1 MIKEPTTLP
10 NEKGKKRLMI
20 AIDGPVA
27 AGKTSVGYDLAKDL
41 NFLFFDTGV
50 MYRAVSLAVLQKG
63 IDFNDEAAVGKLAH
77 EVKIDVLPASKD
89 DLRMYDVH
97 LDGQDV
103 TWQIRQPQV
112 EEVVSPI
119 STYPE
124 VRHEM
129 THQQREIGQRGN
141 VVMVGRD
148 IGTVVLPDADLK
160 FFLEASVEERARR
173 RYEEIRQRKEQAD
186 LQKILTGLKV
196 RDRIDSTRKVAPLVP
211 AKEAIVIATDGKKRE
226 QVVKEILGYI
236 HRYMEI
242 HSD

>member
-1 MIKEPTTLP
+1 
-10 NEKGKKRLMI
+10 MI

-27 AGKTSVGYDLAKDL
+27 AGKTSVGFELAKRL
-41 NFLFFDTGV
+41 GFLFFDTGV
-50 MYRAVSLAVLQKG
+50 MYRAVALAVLQKG
-63 IDFNDEAAVGKLAH
+63 IDFADETAVGELAH
-77 EVKIDVLPASKD
+77 QVRIDVLPPSKD

-103 TWQIRQPQV
+103 TWEIRQTEV
-112 EEVVSPI
+112 EDVVSPV

-124 VRHEM
+124 VRQEM
-129 THQQREIGQRGN
+129 TQQQRKIGLRGN

-173 RYEEIRQRKEQAD
+173 RYAEIKQRKAPASLE
-186 LQKILTGLKV
+186 KILAGLKE

-211 AKEAIVIATDGKKRE
+211 AKEAIVIATDGKKKE
-226 QVVKEILGYI
+226 QVVEEILESISQYFES
-236 HRYMEI
+236 HTR
-242 HSD
+242 

>member
-1 MIKEPTTLP
+1 LQ
-10 NEKGKKRLMI
+10 NDKGKKRLMI

-27 AGKTSVGYDLAKDL
+27 AGKTSVGYDLAKEL
-41 NFLFFDTGV
+41 GFLFFDTGV

-63 IDFNDEAAVGKLAH
+63 IDFADESKVGELAH
-77 EVKIDVLPASKD
+77 KVKIEVHPASKD

-97 LDGQDV
+97 LDGKDV
-103 TWQIRQPQV
+103 TWQIRQPEV
-112 EEVVSPI
+112 EEVVSPV

-129 THQQREIGQRGN
+129 SRQQREIGLKGN

-173 RYEEIRQRKEQAD
+173 RYEEVRQRKDPAD
-186 LQKILTGLKV
+186 LKKILDGLME

-211 AKEAIVIATDGKKRE
+211 AKDAVVIHTDGKKKE
-226 QVVKEILGYI
+226 QVVQEILGHI
-236 HRYMEI
+236 HRYLET
-242 HSD
+242 HSS